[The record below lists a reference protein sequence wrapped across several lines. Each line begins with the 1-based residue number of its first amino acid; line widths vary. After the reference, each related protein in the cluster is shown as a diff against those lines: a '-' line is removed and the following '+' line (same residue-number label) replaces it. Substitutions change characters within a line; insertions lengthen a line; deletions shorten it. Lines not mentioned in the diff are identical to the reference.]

1 MQRILFVAILG
12 ILILMSAACG
22 GSSGTGSGAKSGEHS
37 GGGVTTA
44 GGGPT
49 TEEGTAAGGGTTAKA
64 EARPGGEVIRTV
76 VIKESEFKL
85 DPSNVTLDKPG
96 TYVFKAR
103 NIGNFTHA
111 LEIEGHGVEAETRQL
126 NAGRSWKLKV
136 DFKSP
141 EPTRCIARW
150 TDTGLKGWRTR

>member
-1 MQRILFVAILG
+1 MQRILFVAVLG
-12 ILILMSAACG
+12 ILILMSTACG

-37 GGGVTTA
+37 G

-64 EARPGGEVIRTV
+64 EATPGGEVIRTV

-85 DPSNVTLDKPG
+85 DPSNITLDKLG
-96 TYVFKAR
+96 TYVFKAK

-141 EPTRCIARW
+141 GTYEMYCPVDGHRAEGMEGKITV
-150 TDTGLKGWRTR
+150 K